1 MKGLAVVL
9 LVLLRSAPGMEADL
23 YGFSQLVGYF
33 LNGLLTLGST
43 AVRVIMPNIVGYMA
57 FTILT
62 VMSAVVALG
71 FNPMVCGL
79 AVVVVGDS
87 VF

>member
-23 YGFSQLVGYF
+23 YGFSQLVAYF
-33 LNGLLTLGST
+33 LIGILTLGSA
-43 AVRVIMPNIVGYMA
+43 AVWVIMPNAATADMA
-57 FTILT
+57 VRL
-62 VMSAVVALG
+62 
-71 FNPMVCGL
+71 VCGL
-79 AVVVVGDS
+79 AVVLVGDS